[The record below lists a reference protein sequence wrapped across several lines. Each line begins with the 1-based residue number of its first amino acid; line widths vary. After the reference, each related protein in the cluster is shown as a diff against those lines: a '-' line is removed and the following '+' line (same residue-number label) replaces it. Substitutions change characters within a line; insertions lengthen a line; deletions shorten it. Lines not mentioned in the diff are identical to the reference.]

1 MSYFGYLLSF
11 FIFFEVYIILKYFN
25 SKEHFSEVF
34 RFVKVYNMTYISY
47 GFLLQSINIIKQY
60 FFNETLPILSSDR
73 RFIDISFYFAFFDI
87 DSELANTLLITSKT
101 DFFLKNEYKDLFIK
115 YYYYNFSEILPIE
128 NVTNNSYIISK
139 SENGFKSI
147 IIESFEI
154 LRNLF
159 IQYFYEGEHEKI
171 KTNSSE
177 LINDEKWYLLNEL
190 LINLIRP
197 WYEKIISI
205 MNSSFYSVSDN
216 LQVVYISLFTLII
229 IVYTLM
235 YLIVWKSYEEKLH
248 ILLKKSVDLINLIPK
263 EIKNIIVSKLND

>member
-1 MSYFGYLLSF
+1 
-11 FIFFEVYIILKYFN
+11 
-25 SKEHFSEVF
+25 
-34 RFVKVYNMTYISY
+34 MTYISY

-101 DFFLKNEYKDLFIK
+101 DCFLKNEYKDLFIK
-115 YYYYNFSEILPIE
+115 YYYYNFSEILQIE

-229 IVYTLM
+229 IVFTLM
-235 YLIVWKSYEEKLH
+235 YLIVWKSYEERLH
-248 ILLKKSVDLINLIPK
+248 ILLKKSFDLINLIPK
-263 EIKNIIVSKLND
+263 EIKNIIVSKLNE